1 MRIAAEV
8 FTAFLACVGMV
19 GAITHGLRLL
29 FRPEERSGT
38 YLYIPFQDETEED
51 ALRKIE
57 SGTLRGKVV
66 VVCVTEK
73 GKDKTI
79 EQLAE
84 RYGRVYKRK

>member
-38 YLYIPFQDETEED
+38 YLYIPFEDETE
-51 ALRKIE
+51 
-57 SGTLRGKVV
+57 
-66 VVCVTEK
+66 
-73 GKDKTI
+73 
-79 EQLAE
+79 
-84 RYGRVYKRK
+84 